1 MGLFDKKYCSVCG
14 AKIGLLGNRKLE
26 DGNLCKECASK
37 LSPFFDDRRHST
49 VEEIKKQ
56 LAYREENEKQLESFE
71 VTRTFGEDK
80 LICLDEKQ
88 HKFVIATTNDIH
100 SENPDIID
108 YSQVTNCELDIHKN
122 RVEEKKADKEGKMVS
137 YNPPRFRNDYEFDQ
151 KFRVNSP
158 WFDEFS
164 VRLNKETVRVYET
177 IASGTFFNNVNSVY
191 NNDTS
196 GVECR
201 QYETMG
207 NDIKE
212 AIMNNR

>member
-177 IASGTFFNNVNSVY
+177 VVSGTFFNSANSVY

>member
-1 MGLFDKKYCSVCG
+1 MGLFDKKFCSVCG
-14 AKIGLLGNRKLE
+14 EKIGLLGNRKLE
-26 DGNLCKECASK
+26 DGNLCKNCASR

-71 VTRTFGEDK
+71 VTRTFGEET

-108 YSQVTNCELDIHKN
+108 FSQVTNCELDIHSN

-137 YNPPRFRNDYEFDQ
+137 YNPPRFRTDYEFDQ
-151 KFRVNSP
+151 KFRINSP
-158 WFDEFS
+158 WFDEIE
-164 VRLNKETVRVYET
+164 VRLNKNTIRVYENVG
-177 IASGTFFNNVNSVY
+177 SGIFFNSANSVY

-201 QYETMG
+201 KYETMG

>member
-108 YSQVTNCELDIHKN
+108 YSQMTNCELDIHKN

-177 IASGTFFNNVNSVY
+177 VVSGTFFNSANSVY